1 VNDALQRC
9 CLLASLIPTEGLAG
23 VQRLRGA
30 CTMMPHLSSRCRKW
44 RLGQALV
51 FGSFG
56 TFVLFLALERFFAL
70 MVEARLQGLG
80 RVYTILY
87 LT

>member
-1 VNDALQRC
+1 MNDALQRC
-9 CLLASLIPTEGLAG
+9 CLLADLIPTEGLAG
-23 VQRLRGA
+23 VQRLRCQST
-30 CTMMPHLSSRCRKW
+30 CTMMRHLSSRCRKW
-44 RLGQALV
+44 RLGQSLV
-51 FGSFG
+51 FGSLG

-70 MVEARLQGLG
+70 TVQGLG